1 MSISSPFI
9 RRPVTTTL
17 LNLSI
22 VLAGAVAF
30 TMLAVSPLPQ
40 VDFPVISVSAGL
52 PGASPET
59 MASSVA
65 TPLERA
71 LGTIAGV
78 NEITSWSSQGS
89 TRINVQFDL
98 DKDINA
104 AARQVQA
111 AINASRSLLPSALP
125 GMPQYRKIN
134 PSQAPIMILA
144 LTSKTRTTSEM
155 YDLASTVLAQKVAQ
169 VTGVGDVT
177 VGGGSL
183 PAVRVELQPYALM
196 PYGISFDEVR
206 RSIAQANLLRP
217 KGGVEDETRFWQVQ
231 ASDQLTRAKQY
242 EPLIVTYRNGAPV
255 RLQDIA
261 KVTDGVEDR
270 FNSGYFNTD
279 PAVLLIISRQPDA
292 NIIETVD
299 AITAEMP
306 ALRAFLPGGVDLHV
320 ASDRSP
326 AIRATLHEAE
336 RSLFIAVALVIV
348 VVLLFLANLRAAFI
362 PVAAVPGS
370 LIGSFAV
377 MYLWGFS
384 LNNLSLMAL
393 VVATR
398 LVVDAA
404 MVVLETTARRGERGA
419 PPMEAALIGASEVGS
434 TLLSMNLAI
443 VAVFVSLLFMGGIVE
458 KLFREFSITL
468 VAAILISLCVSL
480 TLTPMLCGRWL
491 KPSHERRNLWKRV
504 TDRGFGALLRGY
516 NRSLVW
522 SLKHA
527 PLVICLLFGVMAL
540 NVRLYI
546 VAPKS
551 FLPNQDTGQLGGFIR
566 GDDGTSFQVM
576 QPKIEV
582 YRKA

>member
-1 MSISSPFI
+1 
-9 RRPVTTTL
+9 
-17 LNLSI
+17 
-22 VLAGAVAF
+22 
-30 TMLAVSPLPQ
+30 
-40 VDFPVISVSAGL
+40 
-52 PGASPET
+52 
-59 MASSVA
+59 MASTVA

-71 LGTIAGV
+71 LGTIAGGSELSS
-78 NEITSWSSQGS
+78 NSSQGS
-89 TRINVQFDL
+89 ARINVMFDL
-98 DKDINA
+98 GKDINV
-104 AARQVQA
+104 AAREVQA

-196 PYGISFDEVR
+196 QYGIALDEVR

-217 KGGVEDETRFWQVQ
+217 KGGVEDGTRFWQVQ
-231 ASDQLTRAKQY
+231 ASDQLTKAKQY
-242 EPLIVTYRNGAPV
+242 EPLIVSYRNGAPV
-255 RLQDIA
+255 RLSDIA

-270 FNSGYFNTD
+270 FNSGYFNNDT
-279 PAVLLIISRQPDA
+279 AVLLIISRQPDA
-292 NIIETVD
+292 NIIQTVD

-306 ALRAFLPGGVDLHV
+306 ALRAFLPGGVELHV

-336 RSLFIAVALVIV
+336 RSLFIAVTLVIV
-348 VVLLFLANLRAAFI
+348 VVLLFLANLRAAII
-362 PVAAVPGS
+362 PVAAVPVS

-393 VVATR
+393 VVATG
-398 LVVDAA
+398 LVVDDAI
-404 MVVLETTARRGERGA
+404 VVLENISRHVEKGI

-458 KLFREFSITL
+458 KLFREFDHL
-468 VAAILISLCVSL
+468 VAAILISVRVATRRRCCAAAGSPAPAPELVSA
-480 TLTPMLCGRWL
+480 
-491 KPSHERRNLWKRV
+491 
-504 TDRGFGALLRGY
+504 TDRVSARLRGY
-516 NRSLVW
+516 DRTLVW

-527 PLVICLLFGVMAL
+527 PLVICLLLGVMAL

-546 VAPKS
+546 AAPKS

-582 YRKA
+582 YRKAILADPAVQSVAGFIGGGRGVNNAQTFVRLAAEGAQGVGAGRRQSHPREPAPHRPAPG